1 MLRKVLVTSP
11 GDSRH
16 LKGDQ
21 IERSTVLQE
30 NENLRAEGKM
40 EILYQPVLLGL
51 TKASLS
57 TESFLSA
64 ASFQETTRVIT
75 EAAVR
80 GARDMLRGLKE
91 NVLVGRLIPAGTGY
105 AYHVAR
111 AAGKKMDLDAAQSAE
126 QDMADLENAFAKALA
141 ENDQA
146 QKNADMIDE

>member
-1 MLRKVLVTSP
+1 ML
-11 GDSRH
+11 H
-16 LKGDQ
+16 GDQ

-30 NENLRAEGKM
+30 NEKLRAEGKM
-40 EILYQPVLLGL
+40 EILYQPVLLGI

-91 NVLVGRLIPAGTGY
+91 NVLVGRLIPAGTGH

-111 AAGKKMDLDAAQSAE
+111 AAGKPLDEEARSAE
-126 QDMADLENAFAKALA
+126 QDLADLETAFAKALA

-146 QKNADMIDE
+146 QKNAVADE